1 MTNQSMLPLRGSV
14 TEAVFALASML
25 ISILIAAPSRPYVAG
40 ATNLLIET
48 KPHPGTLVSVIET
61 ESKLERH
68 LFELASPF
76 DFINDQ
82 CGLACNFQEEQE
94 EDSVKGPLINA
105 CPKVS

>member
-1 MTNQSMLPLRGSV
+1 MLPLRGSV
-14 TEAVFALASML
+14 TKAVFAFASML
-25 ISILIAAPSRPYVAG
+25 ISILMAAPSRPFVAG

-48 KPHPGTLVSVIET
+48 ETHPSTLVSTIKT

-82 CGLACNFQEEQE
+82 CALACNSQEEQE
-94 EDSVKGPLINA
+94 EDSVEGPLINA